1 MLYAW
6 STLALVL
13 LVGTGHLGWWIVA
26 LMVAVLAAMVATR
39 NRN

>member
-6 STLALVL
+6 STLAIVL

-26 LMVAVLAAMVATR
+26 LVAAVLATVVAIR
-39 NRN
+39 NRD